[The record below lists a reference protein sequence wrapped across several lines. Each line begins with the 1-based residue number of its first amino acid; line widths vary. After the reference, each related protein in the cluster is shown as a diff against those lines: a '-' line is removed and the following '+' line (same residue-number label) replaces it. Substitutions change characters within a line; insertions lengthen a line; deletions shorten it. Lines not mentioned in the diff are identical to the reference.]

1 MPLEPNIRL
10 GQTYDRVRNNQE
22 ERFAHI
28 RSLLGQTIIHD
39 EHIPRNRQ
47 ERRAIR
53 DYSRVDAR
61 TFEVS
66 TRIYNHQRLSLRGG
80 QSNNL
85 IWNGNLLDECVVF
98 DRFWEQMFESISSFS
113 LENVNPHIH
122 SYRYKP
128 KMFHFHKL
136 DNDNLNLFFGLE
148 LELDDGGENDENA
161 QYIQEYL
168 GEDNCYVVHDGS
180 LSDGLEIVTHPCSLE
195 YHKTLDYDGLFKELS
210 KRGYKDSDRTGFH
223 VHVNRDYFNN
233 DSSTIAKIIYLC
245 QHNWDI
251 MEKISLRKENEYSH
265 RYSGSYLKDMFLKK
279 DYGHI
284 EELISGGY
292 FKREKYLFLNLQ
304 HPHTIEFRMFK
315 GTMSQSRINEVLK
328 IVKTIV
334 DVCHNNSYDYITNLS
349 KVEFEQMIRF

>member
-53 DYSRVDAR
+53 YYSRVDAR
-61 TFEVS
+61 TFERN
-66 TRIYNHQRLSLRGG
+66 TRGRRN
-80 QSNNL
+80 NNL
-85 IWNGNLLDECVVF
+85 VF
-98 DRFWEQMFESISSFS
+98 DGSSFNISFNFGGDIWEQMFESISPFR
-113 LENVNPHIH
+113 LENTNPHIH

-210 KRGYKDSDRTGFH
+210 KRGYKDSYRTGFH

-251 MEKISLRKENEYSH
+251 IEKMSLRK
-265 RYSGSYLKDMFLKK
+265 
-279 DYGHI
+279 DYCHI
-284 EELISGGY
+284 EELISDGY